1 MSGGVEKVQAV
12 GVQVR
17 RSVSALGLAALI
29 TFTAGCGN
37 GNGSVSGEYVG
48 QPGSWVDKLVFGP
61 GNEVRSFDG
70 GDAAAGVFKVE
81 GKEIL
86 LTIGTDQNK
95 VTIADNGCLDAGRL
109 GMYCKR

>member
-1 MSGGVEKVQAV
+1 MSGGVEKAQAV

-17 RSVSALGLAALI
+17 RGVSALGLAALI
-29 TFTAGCGN
+29 TFTAGC

-109 GMYCKR
+109 GVYCKR

>member
-1 MSGGVEKVQAV
+1 MSFEKVKAI
-12 GVQVR
+12 GVQAR
-17 RSVSALGLAALI
+17 RGVSALGLVASITLIAA
-29 TFTAGCGN
+29 CGN
-37 GNGSVSGEYVG
+37 GSISGEYVG

-70 GDAAAGVFKVE
+70 GDAAAGVFTVE

-95 VTIADNGCLDAGRL
+95 LTIGDNGCLDAGRL
-109 GMYCKR
+109 GIYCKR